1 MSRTQIAMRMP
12 ATTLN
17 SYCGLGSE
25 DLPELHLMER
35 FLLYV
40 HRSVCITASRS
51 GGRMLAPGAGQ
62 VWDFAQTGS
71 WP

>member
-25 DLPELHLMER
+25 DLAGAPEDLPELQLMER
-35 FLLYV
+35 FFV
-40 HRSVCITASRS
+40 
-51 GGRMLAPGAGQ
+51 
-62 VWDFAQTGS
+62 
-71 WP
+71 